1 MASLMNN
8 MDRAWSYIGKEWKT
22 GFTLQPREIRVL
34 NADEAKAIKSN
45 KGVQRMLDSG
55 LLTLNPSKDPIM
67 VDTVA
72 QTMKRGK
79 KNLEEAI
86 PIPDT
91 NITVKTEIKGNSAL
105 EIPKES

>member
-34 NADEAKAIKSN
+34 SADEAKAIKSN

-55 LLTLNPSKDPIM
+55 LLSMNPTKDPIM

-72 QTMKRGK
+72 ETMKRGK
-79 KNLEEAI
+79 KNLEETIAI
-86 PIPDT
+86 PET
-91 NITVKTEIKGNSAL
+91 NIAVKTEIKSNGAL